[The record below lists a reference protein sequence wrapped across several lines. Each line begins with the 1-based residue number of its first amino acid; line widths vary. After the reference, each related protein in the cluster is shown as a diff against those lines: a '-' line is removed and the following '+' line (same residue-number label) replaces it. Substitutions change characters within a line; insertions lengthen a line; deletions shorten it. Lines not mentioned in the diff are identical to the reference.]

1 VLSGLLGVFWV
12 VFSCLLSN
20 YVVLHQILFTF
31 ESGMENRLNII
42 RLAIKNKISRPYPL
56 PIFSLMPILT
66 KNPDSNGK
74 FKN

>member
-1 VLSGLLGVFWV
+1 
-12 VFSCLLSN
+12 
-20 YVVLHQILFTF
+20 
-31 ESGMENRLNII
+31 MENRLNII